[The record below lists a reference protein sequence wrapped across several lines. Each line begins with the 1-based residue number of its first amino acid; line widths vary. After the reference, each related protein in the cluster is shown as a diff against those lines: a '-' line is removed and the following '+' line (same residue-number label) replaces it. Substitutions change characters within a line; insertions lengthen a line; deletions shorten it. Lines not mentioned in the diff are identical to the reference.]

1 MKFLIG
7 FFLSVGLL
15 FASGNNQLKIQIL
28 EKIILDIQQ
37 NERLK
42 VWSDD
47 KSLEEAFRSA
57 DRFDIVQTCESAD
70 LIILARKKYVPKGC
84 ETCPVFVLSYELL
97 KDIPESFGALFW
109 KKGRPNI
116 VFIESRLKK
125 FNITLSDALT
135 SYVDDQVW

>member
-1 MKFLIG
+1 MKFLII
-7 FFLSVGLL
+7 FLLSVSLL
-15 FASGNNQLKIQIL
+15 FASGRNQLKVQIL
-28 EKIILDIQQ
+28 EKIISDIQQ
-37 NERLK
+37 TDRLK

-57 DRFDIVQTCESAD
+57 DKFDIVQTCKGAD

-84 ETCPVFVLSYELL
+84 EACPVFVLSYELL
-97 KDIPESFGALFW
+97 NDIPESFGALFW

-135 SYVDDQVW
+135 PYVDDQVW